1 MADCPK
7 CGVEVEEASAFCE
20 SCGAALKEGVKRRK
34 VRGRRGSLAGKIHG
48 RNIKGARIAIMIV
61 AVLTFLEA
69 AATWYFY
76 SVLKAAAQYDPDPK
90 ALAAVGLLQLVAFA
104 VTLVAFVMLGLF
116 FWAAS
121 NPFAASLTALVIY
134 LTSMVVGLALNPIGL
149 VSPIAWVIRISIIT
163 ALASGVRSGLVSK
176 RGGARPRRTRRPVRR

>member
-20 SCGAALKEGVKRRK
+20 SCGAALKRGVKRRK

-69 AATWYFY
+69 ATTWYFY
-76 SVLKAAAQYDPDPK
+76 S
-90 ALAAVGLLQLVAFA
+90 ALALQKTPGATFEEHQ
-104 VTLVAFVMLGLF
+104 
-116 FWAAS
+116 
-121 NPFAASLTALVIY
+121 
-134 LTSMVVGLALNPIGL
+134 VVGEYPRVDLMLLPRPG
-149 VSPIAWVIRISIIT
+149 
-163 ALASGVRSGLVSK
+163 
-176 RGGARPRRTRRPVRR
+176 RGGERR